1 MPYTTME
8 LRRDNGTGWIVLNR
22 PEVKNA
28 LNITSFYELRQAI
41 AELEADDTVKTI
53 IIMGKGGNFS
63 SGRDFRDKTPV
74 PPDFEERR
82 TEAFSALE
90 YCSKPTIAAVAG
102 WAITGGMTIMMSC
115 DIVIAS
121 EDAILQDTHAKI
133 GAITLRAS
141 RMYELIGPM
150 RTKELLFTSRR
161 VMAAEALQM
170 GLVNKVVPREQLEQ
184 AAAEMAAQI
193 NQHDPQVVGAI
204 KKMVNRVIRADQA
217 AMLDR
222 EELEKRRF
230 NDLVS
235 EQKAMAKGRDILPG
249 KG

>member
-1 MPYTTME
+1 
-8 LRRDNGTGWIVLNR
+8 
-22 PEVKNA
+22 
-28 LNITSFYELRQAI
+28 
-41 AELEADDTVKTI
+41 
-53 IIMGKGGNFS
+53 
-63 SGRDFRDKTPV
+63 
-74 PPDFEERR
+74 
-82 TEAFSALE
+82 
-90 YCSKPTIAAVAG
+90 
-102 WAITGGMTIMMSC
+102 
-115 DIVIAS
+115 
-121 EDAILQDTHAKI
+121 
-133 GAITLRAS
+133 
-141 RMYELIGPM
+141 
-150 RTKELLFTSRR
+150 
-161 VMAAEALQM
+161 
-170 GLVNKVVPREQLEQ
+170 VNKVVPREQLEQ

>member
-1 MPYTTME
+1 MNYTTME
-8 LRRDNGTGWIVLNR
+8 LRRENGTGWIVFNR

-28 LNITSFYELRQAI
+28 LSIASFYELREAI
-41 AELEADDTVKTI
+41 AEMEADDTVKSL
-53 IIMGKGGNFS
+53 IIMGRGGNFS

-82 TEAFSALE
+82 TEAFNALE
-90 YCSKPTIAAVAG
+90 CCTKPTIAAVAG

-121 EDAILQDTHAKI
+121 EDAILQDTHARI

-161 VMAAEALQM
+161 VGAAEAFQM
-170 GLVNKVVPREQLEQ
+170 GLVNQVVARGQLEQ
-184 AAAEMAAQI
+184 AAADMAAQI
-193 NQHDPQVVGAI
+193 NQHDPVVIAGI
-204 KKMVNRVIRADQA
+204 KKMVNKVIRQDQMR
-217 AMLDR
+217 MLDL

-235 EQKAMAKGRDILPG
+235 EQAAMARGRDILPG